1 MTELSFDASCFKF
14 ARFNKPMYFRCIL
27 LFNNNKE
34 ICELLGFNM
43 LKFDLA

>member
-1 MTELSFDASCFKF
+1 
-14 ARFNKPMYFRCIL
+14 MYFQCIL

-43 LKFDLA
+43 LKFDPA

>member
-34 ICELLGFNM
+34 IFELLGFNM
-43 LKFDLA
+43 LKFDPA